1 MLKDSEFITSSKVP
15 GPTKEEVR
23 CLVMCKS
30 NIKSSDTVLEI
41 GCGTGGLTLEFARR
55 CKKVYSVDKNPDAI
69 SLTSQNL
76 KKHSLENKVELF
88 ESEALDIINKIDNF
102 DVLMIGGSGGDLPE
116 ILEKCSKKI
125 SYKKKIIVTAILLE
139 TKTEAIAN
147 LKKLGF
153 DIEVVEVNIAR
164 GRILNRGT
172 MMFAENPIAII
183 YTV

>member
-1 MLKDSEFITSSKVP
+1 MLKDSEFITNSNVP
-15 GPTKEEVR
+15 GPTKEEIR

-30 NIKSSDTVLEI
+30 NIKPEDTVLEI

-55 CKKVYSVDKNPDAI
+55 CKKVYSIDKNKDAI

-76 KKHSLENKVELF
+76 KKHKLEDNVELF
-88 ESEALDIINKIDNF
+88 EGEALDIIDKLDNF

-116 ILEKCSKKI
+116 ILEECSKKI
-125 SYKKKIIVTAILLE
+125 SDKQKIIITAILIE
-139 TKTEAIAN
+139 TKTEAIEN

-153 DIEVVEVNIAR
+153 NIEVVEVNIAR

>member
-1 MLKDSEFITSSKVP
+1 MLKDSEFITSSNVP

-30 NIKSSDTVLEI
+30 NIKPDDTVLEI
-41 GCGTGGLTLEFARR
+41 GCGTGGLTLEFACR

-69 SLTSQNL
+69 FLTSQNL
-76 KKHSLENKVELF
+76 KKHDLKDKVELF
-88 ESEALDIINKIDNF
+88 ESEALDIINKINDF
-102 DVLMIGGSGGDLPE
+102 DVLMIGGSGGDLPK
-116 ILEKCSKKI
+116 ILEKCSEKI
-125 SYKKKIIVTAILLE
+125 SDKKKIIITAILIE
-139 TKTEAIAN
+139 TKNEAIN
-147 LKKLGF
+147 TLKKLGF

-183 YTV
+183 YTI